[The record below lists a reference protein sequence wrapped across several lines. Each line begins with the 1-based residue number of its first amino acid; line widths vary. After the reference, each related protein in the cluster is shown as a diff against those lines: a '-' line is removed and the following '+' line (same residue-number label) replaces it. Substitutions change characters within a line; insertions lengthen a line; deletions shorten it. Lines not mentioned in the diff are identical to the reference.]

1 MTESRLPIFSKGGP
15 SVSPALHFIRS
26 HVAVNVFIVVITI
39 VIFLLDL
46 WTPLGYAVWLLYFI
60 PLMLSNSTQR
70 IYPYLLAISI
80 TILIVVGFFF
90 SPPGINS
97 SIAMFNRSLGTLF
110 IWITAAMFT
119 QRIKDENSLGNYRTL
134 YESMDEGFCVIEL
147 IYDQHGRPVDFRF
160 TDINPA
166 FEEQTGFHQALGKT
180 ISQLVPNLEAYW
192 FDIYAKVAQTGET
205 IRFENAAIGMHKHF
219 DVFAYRIAGDGR
231 KRVGVLFKDITKNK
245 ELQNKLQEQTNNLY
259 KSKKQLLSF
268 IKHAPVSIAMFD
280 KDMNYLATSSQWV
293 INYGRGYSEL
303 VGHNHYELHPD
314 IPANWKSFHQ
324 QGMAGTTMA
333 NNEEI
338 WTQADGIK
346 HWLRWSLQPWFDDN
360 QIIGGIIISAEDI
373 STSKRAEQMLLDIN
387 VELLSSKIAADKA
400 NQAKSDFLSHMSHE
414 LRTPL
419 NAILGFA
426 QLLDD
431 KKPLLTGIQQSR
443 LNEIL
448 KAGWYLLNLINE
460 ILDLAM
466 IESGKLSI
474 SMKPIL
480 LSKILSEC
488 QTMFEPQSQKFE
500 VSLSFQLPDSTWHV
514 KADQTKLRQVL
525 TNLLSNAI
533 KYNREN
539 GNVEVWCSESSLGRL
554 RITIKDNGIGIPME
568 NMEQLFQPFNRLGQE
583 VGTKEGAG
591 IGLSVSKKLV
601 EMMKGTIGV
610 ESTFGIGSE
619 FWIELDRDDSFQA
632 TALNSL
638 TDEFEYQHKDDAA
651 SYTLL
656 YVEDNPASLMLVE
669 HIIGDYPHIRML
681 SAINGT
687 HAIAIAQK
695 FLPDIILMDINLPDI
710 SGIETMTLLRE
721 DLATKHIPIIALSA
735 NAMAQDIHD
744 GLEAGF
750 FSYITKP
757 IKNNE
762 FLEAL
767 DAVIASM
774 RKEQKSAKIQ

>member
-1 MTESRLPIFSKGGP
+1 
-15 SVSPALHFIRS
+15 
-26 HVAVNVFIVVITI
+26 
-39 VIFLLDL
+39 
-46 WTPLGYAVWLLYFI
+46 
-60 PLMLSNSTQR
+60 
-70 IYPYLLAISI
+70 
-80 TILIVVGFFF
+80 
-90 SPPGINS
+90 
-97 SIAMFNRSLGTLF
+97 
-110 IWITAAMFT
+110 MFT

>member
-1 MTESRLPIFSKGGP
+1 
-15 SVSPALHFIRS
+15 
-26 HVAVNVFIVVITI
+26 
-39 VIFLLDL
+39 
-46 WTPLGYAVWLLYFI
+46 
-60 PLMLSNSTQR
+60 
-70 IYPYLLAISI
+70 
-80 TILIVVGFFF
+80 
-90 SPPGINS
+90 
-97 SIAMFNRSLGTLF
+97 
-110 IWITAAMFT
+110 
-119 QRIKDENSLGNYRTL
+119 
-134 YESMDEGFCVIEL
+134 VIEL